1 MNVNTDRLDEPILPA
16 LLVSRLDCERIEAL
30 LESPAV
36 RAVDTRAL
44 RDELDRACIV
54 EPTQMPADVVTMN
67 STARL
72 AFDGGERELTLVYPR
87 DADGRADRVSILS
100 PVGSAML
107 GLRVGDSIHWPAPGG
122 AIELR
127 VRAIAYQP
135 EAAGELHR

>member
-1 MNVNTDRLDEPILPA
+1 VNTDRLDEPILPA
-16 LLVSRLDCERIEAL
+16 VLVSRLDCQRLEAL
-30 LESPAV
+30 LDSSA
-36 RAVDTRAL
+36 ADAIDTRAL
-44 RDELDRACIV
+44 ARELERALIV
-54 EPTQMPADVVTMN
+54 EPADMPPDVITMN

-72 AFDGGERELTLVYPR
+72 SLGDAGERELTLVYPR

-107 GLRVGDSIHWPAPGG
+107 GLRVGDTIAWPAPGG

-135 EAAGELHR
+135 EAAGDLHR

>member
-1 MNVNTDRLDEPILPA
+1 MNRLDEPILPA
-16 LLVSRLDCERIEAL
+16 VLVSRLDCERIEAL
-30 LESPAV
+30 LDSPAS

-44 RDELDRACIV
+44 REELDRARIV
-54 EPTQMPADVVTMN
+54 EPTQMPADVITMN

-72 AFDGGERELTLVYPR
+72 AFGEGEERELTLVYPR

-122 AIELR
+122 AIGLR

-135 EAAGELHR
+135 EAAGDLHR

>member
-1 MNVNTDRLDEPILPA
+1 VKADRLDEPILPA

-30 LESPAV
+30 LDSPAG

-54 EPTQMPADVVTMN
+54 EPAQMPADVITMN

-72 AFDGGERELTLVYPR
+72 AFDEGGERELTLVYPR

-107 GLRVGDSIHWPAPGG
+107 GLRVGDRIHWPAPGG